1 MIYRDALH
9 AARERIAQ
17 LETERGAHAGP
28 DAGAVPPPSLHVI
41 VRVHPTRSWGAVGV
55 AAVLLGACVVVA
67 AAMHRRVT
75 PPHAETRALAT
86 IPPPAPRPPP
96 PKWTKLP
103 AFDGLNDVVF
113 GDAASFA
120 VGPGGAIWRHG
131 SKADLPWTREA
142 DVTHQ
147 DLLSVSNAA
156 GGSGWA
162 VAVGRGGTALFLDP
176 DGTHWTAVD
185 RSSARWASSIGF
197 SIWRGTRD
205 LYAVRW
211 ADGMVA
217 VGAHGTILEQLAPH
231 AVFLSSRSPT
241 TSDLFD
247 VCGDVSERYAVG
259 ATGTIVRAS
268 GRNFPDDRWRLD
280 PAPTTNELY
289 AVACDGAD
297 AYAVGSAGTILHK
310 RDQRGPWTVEA
321 SGTTATLRAVR
332 MNEGPG
338 PVTAAGDGPTLLE
351 RRDGQWVPA
360 DTTGIDGDI
369 RALPVGRG
377 SVVLTQA
384 GVFSRETER

>member
-9 AARERIAQ
+9 AAQERIAQ
-17 LETERGAHAGP
+17 LEAERGDNAGP
-28 DAGAVPPPSLHVI
+28 DAGAVPSPSLRVI
-41 VRVHPTRSWGAVGV
+41 VRVHPTRSWGAVTV
-55 AAVLLGACVVVA
+55 AAVLLGACVVA

-75 PPHAETRALAT
+75 PPHAETRAVAT
-86 IPPPAPRPPP
+86 IPPPAPQPPS
-96 PKWTKLP
+96 PKWTKWP
-103 AFDGLNDVVF
+103 AFDDLNDVVF
-113 GDAASFA
+113 DDAASFA

-131 SKADLPWTREA
+131 SKPDLPWTREV

-147 DLLSVSNAA
+147 DLLSVA

-185 RSSARWASSIGF
+185 PSSARWASSIGF
-197 SIWRGTRD
+197 PVWRGTRD

-211 ADGMVA
+211 AFGMVA
-217 VGAHGTILEQLAPH
+217 VGAHGTILEQLAPR
-231 AVFLSSRSPT
+231 AVFLSYRSPT

-247 VCGDVSERYAVG
+247 VCGDYSERYAVG
-259 ATGTIVRAS
+259 AKGTIVRAGGQGQS
-268 GRNFPDDRWRLD
+268 LPGLSEGQWRLD
-280 PAPTTNELY
+280 PAPTTNDLH

-310 RDQRGPWTVEA
+310 RDQRGPWIVEA
-321 SGTTATLRAVR
+321 SGTTATLRAIR

-384 GVFSRETER
+384 GVFSR

>member
-9 AARERIAQ
+9 AAQERIAR
-17 LETERGAHAGP
+17 LEAERGATAGP
-28 DAGAVPPPSLHVI
+28 DVGAVPSPSLHVI
-41 VRVHPTRSWGAVGV
+41 VSIRPTRSWGPAFA
-55 AAVLLGACVVVA
+55 AAVLVTACLVVA

-86 IPPPAPRPPP
+86 MPPPPAPRPPA

-103 AFDGLNDVVF
+103 AFDGLNDVAF
-113 GDAASFA
+113 DEAASFA

-131 SKADLPWTREA
+131 SKPDLPWALEA
-142 DVTHQ
+142 DVTDQ
-147 DLLSVSNAA
+147 DLLSVA
-156 GGSGWA
+156 GIGGWA

-185 RSSARWASSIGF
+185 RSRARWASSIGF
-197 SIWRGTRD
+197 SVWRGTRD

-211 ADGMVA
+211 VAGMVA

-231 AVFLSSRSPT
+231 AVFLNYRSPT

-259 ATGTIVRAS
+259 AKGTIVRAPGS
-268 GRNFPDDRWRLD
+268 NFPDGRWRLD

-310 RDQRGPWTVEA
+310 RDQRAPWIVEA
-321 SGTTATLRAVR
+321 SGTTATLRAIR
-332 MNEGPG
+332 MNEGSE

-351 RRDGQWVPA
+351 RRDGRWVAA

-377 SVVLTQA
+377 SVALTHA
-384 GVFSRETER
+384 GLFSRETGG